1 LKRELVSRGLAL
13 PNGLKTEPPGGARIE
28 PDKAPKDSEIDRVM
42 TYMERIWRRLV
53 EMMQNI
59 QRDLDKKS

>member
-1 LKRELVSRGLAL
+1 
-13 PNGLKTEPPGGARIE
+13 
-28 PDKAPKDSEIDRVM
+28 VM